1 MQRKIIQN
9 MALNLLITGV
19 IGAIGYY
26 LFTDKDVEAA
36 KPYDNMIKVLTVEG
50 LNNKQRFDGL
60 FYEYYQI
67 HQIKGW
73 RIKAIRLKDTYSMYF
88 MEKTNGDSRNILQ
101 WPHINQFQLIVD
113 KQGTTLLS
121 SVPPLPPLKTL
132 QVMDIN
138 ELALY
143 VEDLIHFVMP
153 TAQINYLED
162 IKQSA
167 HTERTLRLELNNT
180 PLLDL
185 HELGTLLDGLPI
197 AFSQAELLN
206 DQKDLLSG
214 DINILLFGV

>member
-1 MQRKIIQN
+1 MQRKTIHFF
-9 MALNLLITGV
+9 ALGLLITSGLV
-19 IGAIGYY
+19 FMGYY
-26 LFTDKDVEAA
+26 WFTNEVVESP

-73 RIKAIRLKDTYSMYF
+73 RIKAVRLKGAYSMYF
-88 MEKTNGDSRNILQ
+88 MQKTNGDSRNILQ

-113 KQGTTLLS
+113 KQGTTLLAA
-121 SVPPLPPLKTL
+121 VAPLPPLKTL

-143 VEDLIHFVMP
+143 VEDLVHFAMP
-153 TAQINYLED
+153 AAQIKYLED
-162 IKQSA
+162 IKETD
-167 HTERTLRLELNNT
+167 HTQRTLQLELNNT

-197 AFSQAELLN
+197 AFGQAELLN
-206 DQKDLLSG
+206 DTKDLLSG
-214 DINILLFGV
+214 EINLLLFGV